1 MNDTISLGS
10 GVTSSLPD
18 VSCGSWFVL
27 RTKSRQEKILAGE
40 LAASGVGCFLPMV
53 ACPRFYA
60 GRKVTVELPLFPG
73 YVFLRGTLDDAY
85 LADRKKRVAQI
96 IAVYDQHRLDDELS
110 GLHMALCVNATLNPY
125 PFLKKGVR
133 VEVRS
138 GPLRGLQGK
147 IEDLGKRDRLIL
159 QVQML
164 GQATYLEIDGSLL
177 EIIDDVQAPAVGF
190 LDRFGGISSSPRLGV

>member
-1 MNDTISLGS
+1 MVMGAAISLGN
-10 GVTSSLPD
+10 GVISSFPD
-18 VSCGSWFVL
+18 ISFGSWFVL

-40 LAASGVGCFLPMV
+40 LHASGLGCFLPLISC
-53 ACPRFYA
+53 ARFYA
-60 GRKVTVELPLFPG
+60 GRKVTVELPLFSG
-73 YVFLRGTLDDAY
+73 YVFLRGSLDDAY

-96 IAVYDQHRLDDELS
+96 IAVYDQHRLDEELA
-110 GLHMALCVNATLNPY
+110 GLHQALCVNATLNPY

-133 VEVRS
+133 VCVRS

-159 QVQML
+159 QVQLL

-177 EIIDDVQAPAVGF
+177 EV
-190 LDRFGGISSSPRLGV
+190 LDEEQHTPQDPFYRASGLGVPS